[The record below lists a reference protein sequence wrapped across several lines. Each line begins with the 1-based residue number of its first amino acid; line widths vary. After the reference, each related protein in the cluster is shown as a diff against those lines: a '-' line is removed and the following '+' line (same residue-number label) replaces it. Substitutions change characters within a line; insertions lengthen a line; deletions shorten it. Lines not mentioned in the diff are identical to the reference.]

1 MRERS
6 PVPSGRHLAA
16 PPAWIRRTAIAA
28 TAITAASMLSGPA
41 VAVPVNASAATTA
54 APNPLGPAEA
64 ADAAS
69 AFLMARL
76 QNRRIEITG
85 ERTDSSTTYAE
96 PGGLTSVESFTGPVR
111 VKDAQ
116 GRWQKVDTTLV
127 DTGDAIRPKAAAADV
142 SLSDGGTGEPLVT
155 VGRGQHSL
163 GIGWQ
168 GKLPQPELKG
178 STATY
183 RNAVAGGGDLVVTA
197 LKEGFSHSVVL
208 HEAPKSPVEYRIP
221 VEASG
226 LKLTE
231 TADKRLRWNDTSQHA
246 KATAPA
252 PVMWDSSY
260 DRASG
265 DAEHMAPVE
274 VEVVPGKNGKGQV
287 LVLKPSLEFLSDP
300 GLTYPV
306 TIDPTDSLMGPV
318 TDTWIQYDDYLTSQ
332 RGSTELKSG
341 TYDGAEKARSYL
353 QFNVDKY
360 KGKQILDTDLRL
372 YSKYSSTCSTANS
385 GNEVRRV
392 TAAWDPS
399 AITWANQPAT
409 TATGA
414 VSTTA
419 AKGYNATTCPA
430 GHVSWDVD
438 AIVQAW
444 ADGQPNHG
452 VRIAAVDE
460 KDPLTWRR
468 YHSANQTDG
477 SHNAS
482 LEPSLTVSYNTKPGA
497 AVAVSPLSGTA
508 TADTTP
514 TLTGK
519 AADADGNTV
528 QLSYEIWTT
537 SGTAALQTGKS
548 AFAASGTAAP
558 WTPATPLAPGG
569 YKWRAAVYDGST
581 WNGTWSAWQS
591 FTVDTV
597 KPGTTAIGSSAFP
610 AGAWSGTP
618 DKNGNF
624 SGAFTFT
631 PPASD
636 VKDVQYKLDG
646 GAWVTSATAGTAVS
660 AVLSF
665 KAGAHTVTAHTRDAA
680 GNVSGDT
687 VYSFNAGKGAAI
699 TAPSDGER
707 PARRAG
713 LMAQGDT
720 SYTGVRYQYRRGET
734 DAWKDV
740 PVADVRVNSTGV
752 APGSWP
758 VPVSGGKPAPLTWD
772 ITKSLAEDGP
782 VDVRAVFTAGTASE
796 ASPGVSVTVD
806 RAAGASPELPVGPG
820 SVNSLTG
827 DFTLDATDASG
838 AGTSVTRTAFS
849 RGDHPEDDGQVKI
862 FGPEW
867 VSGIYAEITQS
878 SYTGL
883 RKTSPTSVEVVL
895 ADGAVG
901 FTATSGGGWKPEEGS
916 EHLTL
921 TGSLTGSFT
930 LKDYEGVVTVFA
942 KVDPAAE
949 SWQVASTAL
958 PTDNSTTRVVS
969 EKVTVDGKVLARPKY
984 LIAPST
990 AATAAACEANSAT
1003 AGCERLEFVYA
1014 TATTATGYSAAAD
1027 FGDFVGQVREIKHWS
1042 TAPGATA
1049 ATARSVSVYRYDK
1062 DGRLRQQW
1070 DPNLSQATQMQYSY
1084 DSANRVFWMMPGTEL
1099 PWTFTYGRAGDAAT
1113 AGEGMLLKASR
1124 PSLKQGSKT
1133 ETSGGSIAT
1142 SMVYDVPLTGAK
1154 APYKV
1159 GPADVAVWGQ
1169 SDAPTDATAV
1179 FPPDVVPA
1187 GHDGDALTAAD
1198 YKRATVS
1205 YVNTSG
1211 REVNTATPGGRIST
1225 TGYNADGS
1233 VVYSLS
1239 SANRD
1244 LALATGGAG
1253 LEQLARLGIEGAG
1266 PAERAALLAETAEY
1280 SADGLRELHSYGPLH
1295 VVELQ
1300 QGAAGLPAGS
1310 EVPARLHSAS
1320 LYDEGRPSDAAV
1332 SGRAT
1337 TVTVGAAVPG
1347 RSGDLDTRVTK
1358 STYDWAKG
1366 LPLTT
1371 AEDPGGLNLVTS
1383 TAYDA
1388 QGRVTSTVL
1397 PKGGAVGTRVTS
1409 YYTAGGTGPC
1419 AGRPEWADLVCSVG
1433 PADASSGTTSVYEYD
1448 AFGQVAKTTE
1458 KAGSTTRTTTVTRDT
1473 VGRVTR
1479 TSVTGGLGM
1488 AVPETVR
1495 TYDPVSG
1502 KPATVAA
1509 GGRTAAY
1516 SYDAL
1521 GRLVGYD
1528 DGAGNVTTTEFDTLG
1543 RAVKVSDSAPSTVT
1557 YAYDTDKEPR
1567 GLPTSMTDSVAG
1579 TFGASYD
1586 ASGEVSGE
1594 TLPGGYT
1601 LATVKD
1607 ETGFTTSRVY
1617 TREADGAA
1625 VLTDVAVPT
1634 VHGQA
1639 SSGTRT
1645 AGAGNDQRFGYD
1657 RTGRL
1662 TDVEESGA
1670 YGQQHRAYTFD
1681 ANANRTKLVS
1691 TRDEGAGPVQGTTD
1705 YTYDAADRLT
1715 GAGITY
1721 DAFGRTLTK
1730 PGSTF
1735 GYYANDLVRSQTA
1748 GDRRQTW
1755 ELDAQGRLASWTA
1768 DTLDAQGSVLTSVG
1782 SVNHYRDASDSPS
1795 WTVEDTAANLRT
1807 RNVASLS
1814 GELAAVTGTSGD
1826 VVLQF
1831 TDLHGDAGVA
1841 MPLDPQKPLSVAD
1854 TDEYGNVR
1862 AGTANARYNWLA
1874 AYQRGSDTPAGVIL
1888 MGVRQYDPATGR
1900 FLSTDPVY
1908 GGNANAY
1915 EYCTADSVNCTDL
1928 SGEYGANRWG
1938 CGAFVDRPH
1947 KSHTNNNR
1955 VNVHADLKCKK
1966 KVPSFSIRATLY
1978 RSRWYGWEK
1987 IGTTGYESGNNK
1999 YKARAVANW
2008 GPKGAC
2014 HYYVGVGEFMIA
2026 SGPNGTGSKIRAT
2039 VRNWDTRYLEG
2050 RTEMC
2055 VG

>member
-6 PVPSGRHLAA
+6 RTRLA
-16 PPAWIRRTAIAA
+16 RVA
-28 TAITAASMLSGPA
+28 TA
-41 VAVPVNASAATTA
+41 VAMVMTVTLLEGGVSTA
-54 APNPLGPAEA
+54 APAAVPETPAAPAPKKKGPGPAEA
-64 ADAAS
+64 ADAPS

-85 ERTDSSTTYAE
+85 ERTESTTTYAE
-96 PGGLTSVESFTGPVR
+96 PGGTTSVVSYTGPVR
-111 VKDAQ
+111 VKDQA
-116 GRWQKVDTTLV
+116 GRWQTVDTSLV
-127 DTGDAIRPKAAAADV
+127 DAGEVVRPRQAAAGVA
-142 SLSDGGTGEPLVT
+142 LSDGGSGEPLVE
-155 VGRGQHSL
+155 VERGRHSL

-168 GKLPQPELKG
+168 GTLPEPELKG

-183 RNAVAGGGDLVVTA
+183 RKAVAGGGDLVVTA

-208 HEAPKSPVEYRIP
+208 HEAPKAPVEYRIP
-221 VEASG
+221 VEATG

-231 TADKRLRWNDTSQHA
+231 TDNQRMRWEDA
-246 KATAPA
+246 KGKAQATAPA

-265 DAEHMAPVE
+265 DAEHIAPVDVT
-274 VEVVPGKNGKGQV
+274 VEQDKGGKGQV
-287 LVLKPSLEFLSDP
+287 LVLKPSMEFLTDP
-300 GLTYPV
+300 ALTYPV

-332 RGSTELKSG
+332 RGSTELKAG
-341 TYDGAEKARSYL
+341 TYNGAEKARSFL

-372 YSKYSSTCSTANS
+372 YSYYSSTCSTANS
-385 GNEVRRV
+385 GNQVRRI

-399 AITWANQPAT
+399 AITWSNQPAT
-409 TATGA
+409 TTAGA
-414 VSTTA
+414 VTSTA
-419 AKGYNATTCPA
+419 AKGYNSTCPA

-460 KDPLTWRR
+460 ADALTWRR

-477 SHNAS
+477 SHNAAY
-482 LEPSLTVSYNTKPGA
+482 EPSLTVSHNTKPGA
-497 AVAVSPLSGTA
+497 ATPVSPLSGASTN
-508 TADTTP
+508 DTTP
-514 TLTGK
+514 TLTAK
-519 AADADGNTV
+519 ATDPDGSTV
-528 QLSYEIWTT
+528 QLSYEIWTPT
-537 SGTAALQTGKS
+537 GTAALQTGKS
-548 AFAASGTAAP
+548 AFTASGANAP
-558 WTPATPLAPGG
+558 WTPATALAPGS
-569 YKWRAAVYDGST
+569 YKWRAGVYDGNT
-581 WNGTWSAWQS
+581 WNGTWSAWQN
-591 FTVDTV
+591 FTVDTA
-597 KPGTTAIGSSAFP
+597 KPANTAVSSAAFP

-618 DKNGNF
+618 DAAGNF
-624 SGAFTFT
+624 SGTFTFT
-631 PPASD
+631 PPTSD
-636 VKDVQYKLDG
+636 VKDVQYKLDS
-646 GAWVTSATAGTAVS
+646 GAWTTVATTGAPVNATLTFRAGP
-660 AVLSF
+660 
-665 KAGAHTVTAHTRDAA
+665 HTVTAHTRDAA
-680 GNVSGDT
+680 GNVSADT
-687 VYSFNAGKGAAI
+687 VHAFSAGKGAAL
-699 TAPSDGER
+699 TAPGEGER
-707 PARRAG
+707 PARRTG

-734 DAWKDV
+734 DTWKDV
-740 PVADVRVNSTGV
+740 PVADVRTNSTGT
-752 APGSWP
+752 APSAWP
-758 VPVSGGKPAPLTWD
+758 VAVSGGKPAPLTWD
-772 ITKSLAEDGP
+772 ITTTLAEDGP
-782 VDVRAVFTAGTASE
+782 VDVRAVFSTGSATE
-796 ASPGVSVTVD
+796 ASPAVSVTVD

-820 SVNSLTG
+820 SVNGLTG

-838 AGTSVTRTAFS
+838 AGTTVTRTAYS

-867 VSGIYAEITQS
+867 VSGVYAEITRS

-895 ADGAVG
+895 ADGAIG
-901 FTATSGGGWKPEEGS
+901 FTATSGGGWKPEEGA

-921 TGSLTGSFT
+921 TGALTGSFT
-930 LKDYEGVVTVFA
+930 LKDDEGVTTVFA

-969 EKVTVDGKVLARPKY
+969 EKVTVGTKVLARPRY

-990 AATAAACEANSAT
+990 AATPEACEANAAT

-1014 TATTATGYSAAAD
+1014 TATTATGWSTAAD
-1027 FGDFVGQVREIKHWS
+1027 FGDFAGQVKEIRHWS

-1049 ATARSVSVYRYDK
+1049 ATARTVSVYRYDK

-1070 DPNLSQATQMQYSY
+1070 DPRLSQATQVQYSY

-1099 PWTFTYGRAGDAAT
+1099 PWTFTYGKAGDAAT

-1133 ETSGGSIAT
+1133 ETDGGTIAT
-1142 SMVYDVPLTGAK
+1142 SLVYDVPLTGTK
-1154 APYKV
+1154 APHRM
-1159 GPADVAVWGQ
+1159 GPADVAAWGQ
-1169 SDAPTDATAV
+1169 TDAPTDATAV
-1179 FPPDVVPA
+1179 FPPDAVPA
-1187 GHDGDALTAAD
+1187 AHDGEALTAAA

-1205 YVNTSG
+1205 YVNASG
-1211 REVNTATPGGRIST
+1211 REVNTATPGGRVST
-1225 TGYNADGS
+1225 TGYNADGA
-1233 VVYSLS
+1233 VVFALTP
-1239 SANRD
+1239 ANRD

-1253 LEQLARLGIEGAG
+1253 LERLARLGIDGAG
-1266 PAERAALLAETAEY
+1266 TAERAALLADTAEY

-1295 VVELQ
+1295 LVELQ
-1300 QGAAGLPAGS
+1300 QGAADLPAGS
-1310 EVPARLHSAS
+1310 EVPARRHTAS
-1320 LYDEGRPSDAAV
+1320 LYDEARPAGAAV

-1347 RSGDLDTRVTK
+1347 RPGDLDTRVTK
-1358 STYDWAKG
+1358 TTYDWAKG

-1371 AEDPGGLNLVTS
+1371 AEDPAGLNLVTS

-1388 QGRVTSTVL
+1388 QGRVTSTVQ
-1397 PKGGAVGTRVTS
+1397 PKGGAAGTRITS
-1409 YYTAGGTGPC
+1409 YYTAGGTGAC

-1433 PADASSGTTSVYEYD
+1433 PADASAGTTSVYEYD
-1448 AFGQVAKTTE
+1448 ASGQVAKTTE
-1458 KAGSTTRTTTVTRDT
+1458 KAGTHTRTTTVTRDDA
-1473 VGRVTR
+1473 GRVTR
-1479 TSVTGGLGM
+1479 TAVTGGLGT

-1502 KPATVAA
+1502 KPATVAS
-1509 GGRTAAY
+1509 GGRTVSY

-1528 DGAGNVTTTEFDTLG
+1528 DGAGNVTTTEFDPLG

-1567 GLPTSMTDSVAG
+1567 GLPTAMTDSVAG

-1601 LATVKD
+1601 LTTVKD

-1617 TREADGAA
+1617 TRDADGTA

-1634 VHGQA
+1634 VHGQT

-1645 AGAGNDQRFGYD
+1645 AGTGNGQAFGYD

-1662 TDVEESGA
+1662 TDVREAGA
-1670 YGQQHRAYTFD
+1670 YGDQHRAYTFD

-1691 TRDEGAGPVQGTTD
+1691 TRDEDGTGTPVQSTTD
-1705 YTYDAADRLT
+1705 YAYDAADRLT
-1715 GAGITY
+1715 GTGITY

-1755 ELDAQGRLASWTA
+1755 ELDAQGRLAAWTT
-1768 DTLDAQGSVLTSVG
+1768 DTLDGQGAVLASVG
-1782 SVNHYRDASDSPS
+1782 SVHHYRDASDSPS
-1795 WTVEDTAANLRT
+1795 WTVEDTAANVRT

-1814 GELAAVTGTSGD
+1814 GELAAVTGTTGD

-1862 AGTANARYNWLA
+1862 AGTASARYNWLA
-1874 AYQRGSDTPAGVIL
+1874 AYQRGSGTPAGVVL

-1900 FLSTDPVY
+1900 FLSVDPVY

-1928 SGEYGANRWG
+1928 SGEYGSNRWG
-1938 CGAFVDRPH
+1938 CGGFVDRPH
-1947 KSHTNNNR
+1947 RSHTVNNR
-1955 VNVHADLKCKK
+1955 VNVHADLKCKA
-1966 KVPSFSIRATLY
+1966 KVPSFSIRVSLY

-1987 IGTTGYESGNNK
+1987 IGTTGYESGNKK

-2014 HYYVGVGEFMIA
+2014 HYYMGVGEFMIA
-2026 SGPNGTGSKIRAT
+2026 SGPNGTGSKIRST
-2039 VRNWDTRYLEG
+2039 VRNYDERYLFG
-2050 RTEMC
+2050 KTEMC
-2055 VG
+2055 IG